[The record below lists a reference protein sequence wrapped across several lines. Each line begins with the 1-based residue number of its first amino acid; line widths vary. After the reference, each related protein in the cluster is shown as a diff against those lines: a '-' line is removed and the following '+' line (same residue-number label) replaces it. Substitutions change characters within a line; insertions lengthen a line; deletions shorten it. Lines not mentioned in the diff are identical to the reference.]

1 MKSISG
7 VRMRTPSVESR
18 DYVENSAFLLSLS
31 ICFSPF
37 LYYLSQNV
45 TREKRKL
52 KEVMKT
58 MGLHDAAFWLSWGLP
73 YAGIILIMSFVMAFF
88 LQAVY
93 CSRSSF
99 SVLFLL
105 LFLYGISSVSFLAF
119 ISSFGSNS
127 YSVEIVR
134 VKIWRKLR

>member
-7 VRMRTPSVESR
+7 IRMRTPSVDTRE
-18 DYVENSAFLLSLS
+18 YVESGAFLLTLS
-31 ICFSPF
+31 MCFSPF
-37 LYYLSQNV
+37 LYYLSQNI

-73 YAGIILIMSFVMAFF
+73 YAGIILMMSFVMAFF

-93 CSRSSF
+93 CSRCTF
-99 SVLFLL
+99 SVLFPLF
-105 LFLYGISSVSFLAF
+105 FLYGISSVSYFSLHFIILKQFLQC
-119 ISSFGSNS
+119 
-127 YSVEIVR
+127 
-134 VKIWRKLR
+134 